1 MSAQSPPDNLPP
13 SPRSAASPLNSTVPF
28 IPVSAPPPQ
37 TTDSEIQ
44 QSSFIST
51 VAMSMPPPTLGLR
64 GEYNP
69 ELRKREEWARLA
81 ATLTALETMKEGIVL
96 LSIYSTCG
104 ADPIF

>member
-1 MSAQSPPDNLPP
+1 
-13 SPRSAASPLNSTVPF
+13 
-28 IPVSAPPPQ
+28 
-37 TTDSEIQ
+37 
-44 QSSFIST
+44 
-51 VAMSMPPPTLGLR
+51 MSMPPPTLGLR

-104 ADPIF
+104 ADPISSFARDPEN